1 VIGLHLGVARPQ
13 DKLSRYINM
22 VKDVG
27 TIYRSAGG
35 SGYSS
40 NAELDFHVD
49 SGEVVLLSCYN
60 QAPSGGDSL
69 YASSVAAFRQLA
81 AERWNCSMRSCGGPS
96 SCTPGAAS
104 SAPAG
109 SSIPRSAT
117 TRALPEF
124 QQHLLGG
131 MAWAMRMELPYR

>member
-1 VIGLHLGVARPQ
+1 MNRKICIAAAIAGLAAATAHAQSNVTLFGILDVSARSVTTGGVTVR
-13 DKLSRYINM
+13 
-22 VKDVG
+22 
-27 TIYRSAGG
+27 
-35 SGYSS
+35 
-40 NAELDFHVD
+40 
-49 SGEVVLLSCYN
+49 
-60 QAPSGGDSL
+60 
-69 YASSVAAFRQLA
+69 ASSVAAFRQLA